1 MKQARHLAIKEI
13 LAREIVGNQE
23 DLLRLLKR
31 AGFDVTQATLSR
43 DLKALGVGRVNTV
56 DGVRYVPQTEVEE
69 QKLRAFLGY
78 EIEGIDSNESVIV
91 VKTLPGRAQGV
102 AGIIDG
108 LRHPLVL
115 GTIAG
120 DNTIFITPKSVKKIP
135 DLMKV
140 IRSLM
145 SEQQNSTHRPSLH

>member
-1 MKQARHLAIKEI
+1 MKHARLLAIKEI
-13 LAREIVGNQE
+13 LAHAIVGNQDE
-23 DLLRLLKR
+23 LLRLLKKG
-31 AGFDVTQATLSR
+31 GFAITQATLSR
-43 DLKALGVGRVNTV
+43 DLKDLGVGRVNTA
-56 DGVRYVPQTEVEE
+56 DGVRYVLQTEVEE

-78 EIEGIDSNESVIV
+78 EIEEIDSNESVIV

-108 LRHPLVL
+108 LHHPLVL

-120 DNTIFITPKSVKKIP
+120 DNTILVTPKSVKKIP
-135 DLMKV
+135 DLIKV

-145 SEQQNSTHRPSLH
+145 SDQQNPIHN

>member
-13 LAREIVGNQE
+13 LAHKVVAGQE
-23 DLLRLLKR
+23 DLLVLLKK
-31 AGFDVTQATLSR
+31 AGFEVTQATLSR
-43 DLKALGVGRVNTV
+43 DLKDLGVGRINTP
-56 DGVRYVPQTEVEE
+56 GGARYVLQTQVEE

-78 EIEGIDSNESVIV
+78 EIEEIDSNESVIV

-108 LRHPLVL
+108 LRHPLIL

-120 DNTIFITPKSVKKIP
+120 DNTIFVTPKSVKKIP
-135 DLMKV
+135 DLIKV

-145 SEQQNSTHRPSLH
+145 SEQRNPIHQPSLH

>member
-1 MKQARHLAIKEI
+1 MKHARHLAIKEI
-13 LAREIVGNQE
+13 LTRRNVGSQE
-23 DLLRLLKR
+23 DLLRLLKK
-31 AGFDVTQATLSR
+31 AGFEVTQATLSR
-43 DLKALGVGRVNTV
+43 DLRDLGVGRVNTA
-56 DGVRYVPQTEVEE
+56 DGARYVLQTEIEE

-78 EIEGIDSNESVIV
+78 EIEDIDSNESVIV

-108 LRHPLVL
+108 LHHPLVL

-135 DLMKV
+135 DLIRV

-145 SEQQNSTHRPSLH
+145 SEQRNPVNISSLH

>member
-1 MKQARHLAIKEI
+1 MKQARHMAIKEV
-13 LAREIVGNQE
+13 LTRVNVGSQE
-23 DLLRLLKR
+23 DLLKLLKK

-43 DLKALGVGRVNTV
+43 DLKDLGVGRVNTA
-56 DGVRYVPQTEVEE
+56 DGVRYVLQTEAEE

-108 LRHPLVL
+108 LHHPLVL

-120 DNTIFITPKSVKKIP
+120 DNTIFVTPKSVKKIP
-135 DLMKV
+135 DLIKV

-145 SEQQNSTHRPSLH
+145 SEQRNPIHTSSLH